1 MSPKTFDDGVNV
13 DNVVT
18 YSSAA
23 TNNRKSALSTKIIT
37 STTGSLIPVVDH
49 DATIEQERKHRTN
62 DIRERLGPIMERFM
76 SSVTKIQTLEDSLR
90 LGVGSDGDDDDHNHN
105 HDDTS
110 STSSKSTNYEHTIIR
125 PGETRSIV
133 NKSME
138 LVKKKMLRLKNM
150 EDTLEALEDRRII
163 LRRHCQAKF
172 TTTEKSDNLLCQNN
186 RIVELEEE
194 VSVTKKKCRLVDDLQ
209 ARNVLLE
216 NDLMDVREA
225 LQEKSRTDLQQQQ
238 CRKNDEYMHIKFDS
252 LEHKVEY
259 LTASTCDDLKKENK
273 NLPQTIKNQ
282 GSQES
287 TVVVTAPLS
296 LTESSIID
304 KLCIV
309 DNNTC
314 NTSSMTDESFSLFPT
329 PNEMDGTAEQQQQQ
343 QQQQKHNPRDFSE
356 REDDASSSSSS
367 SSNSGESSMIENLT
381 SKIKILDRE
390 NAELRESNDN
400 AMHKFKTFQQEITRQ
415 SSVIKGLQL
424 KLDSNVLGGTEQSEA
439 AAMIES
445 EEADKLSLSC
455 TVAMKTKDERGKK
468 SVVKNTG
475 QFLFKRL
482 LFKDHKNG
490 QSEK

>member
-13 DNVVT
+13 DKVVI

-49 DATIEQERKHRTN
+49 NATIEQERIHRTN
-62 DIRERLGPIMERFM
+62 DIRERLGPIMERLM

-125 PGETRSIV
+125 PGETRRIV

-150 EDTLEALEDRRII
+150 EDKLEALEDRRII
-163 LRRHCQAKF
+163 LRRHCQLQDKAPIRSQAKS
-172 TTTEKSDNLLCQNN
+172 TTDEKSDNLLYQDN
-186 RIVELEEE
+186 RIIELEEE
-194 VSVTKKKCRLVDDLQ
+194 VSLMKKKCRLVDDLQ
-209 ARNVLLE
+209 ARNVQLE
-216 NDLMDVREA
+216 NDLMYVGEA
-225 LQEKSRTDLQQQQ
+225 LQEKSQTDLQQQ
-238 CRKNDEYMHIKFDS
+238 KNDEYMHVKGDS
-252 LEHKVEY
+252 LEHKVEC

-282 GSQES
+282 KSQES
-287 TVVVTAPLS
+287 TVVVTTPIS
-296 LTESSIID
+296 LTETSIID

-309 DNNTC
+309 DNDTC
-314 NTSSMTDESFSLFPT
+314 NTSSMTDDSFSLFPT
-329 PNEMDGTAEQQQQQ
+329 PNGMDGTVELQQQ
-343 QQQQKHNPRDFSE
+343 HNPRDFSE
-356 REDDASSSSSS
+356 REDDASSRS
-367 SSNSGESSMIENLT
+367 SSNSGESLMIENLT
-381 SKIKILDRE
+381 SKIKNLDRE
-390 NAELRESNDN
+390 NALLRESNDH
-400 AMHKFKTFQQEITRQ
+400 AIHKFKTFQQEIMRQ

-424 KLDSNVLGGTEQSEA
+424 KLDSNVVGGTEQSEE
-439 AAMIES
+439 AAMIENK
-445 EEADKLSLSC
+445 EADKLSLSC
-455 TVAMKTKDERGKK
+455 RVAMKTIDERGKQ

-475 QFLFKRL
+475 DFLFKRL
-482 LFKDHKNG
+482 LFKHHKNG

>member
-1 MSPKTFDDGVNV
+1 MSPKTFDDGVTV
-13 DNVVT
+13 DNVVI

-49 DATIEQERKHRTN
+49 DATIEQERINRTN
-62 DIRERLGPIMERFM
+62 DIRERLGPIMERLM

-90 LGVGSDGDDDDHNHN
+90 LGVGSGGDDDYHNHN

-150 EDTLEALEDRRII
+150 EDKLEALEDRRII
-163 LRRHCQAKF
+163 LRRHFQLQDKAPMRSQAKS
-172 TTTEKSDNLLCQNN
+172 TTDEKSDNLLCQNN
-186 RIVELEEE
+186 RIIELEEE
-194 VSVTKKKCRLVDDLQ
+194 ASLMKKKCRLVDDLQ
-209 ARNVLLE
+209 ARNVQLE

-225 LQEKSRTDLQQQQ
+225 LQEKSRTDLQQ
-238 CRKNDEYMHIKFDS
+238 DGYMHIKRDS

-259 LTASTCDDLKKENK
+259 LAASTCDDLKKEKK

-282 GSQES
+282 ESQES
-287 TVVVTAPLS
+287 TVVVVTAPIS

-304 KLCIV
+304 KICIV

-314 NTSSMTDESFSLFPT
+314 NISSMTDESFSLYST
-329 PNEMDGTAEQQQQQ
+329 PNGMDGTVEQQRQQ
-343 QQQQKHNPRDFSE
+343 HNPRDFSE

-367 SSNSGESSMIENLT
+367 NSCESSTIENL
-381 SKIKILDRE
+381 SQKLKI
-390 NAELRESNDN
+390 
-400 AMHKFKTFQQEITRQ
+400 
-415 SSVIKGLQL
+415 
-424 KLDSNVLGGTEQSEA
+424 
-439 AAMIES
+439 
-445 EEADKLSLSC
+445 
-455 TVAMKTKDERGKK
+455 
-468 SVVKNTG
+468 
-475 QFLFKRL
+475 
-482 LFKDHKNG
+482 
-490 QSEK
+490 

>member
-49 DATIEQERKHRTN
+49 DAMIDQERKHRTN

-125 PGETRSIV
+125 PGGTRSIV

-238 CRKNDEYMHIKFDS
+238 CRKNDEYMHIKSDS
-252 LEHKVEY
+252 LENKVEY

-314 NTSSMTDESFSLFPT
+314 STSSMTDESFSLFPT

-343 QQQQKHNPRDFSE
+343 KHNFSE

-367 SSNSGESSMIENLT
+367 SSSSNSGGSSMIENLT

-455 TVAMKTKDERGKK
+455 TVALKTKDERGKK

-482 LFKDHKNG
+482 LFKDRKNA